1 MAYRLKSGARR
12 GGTNKKVARAHALLI
27 VPDSKFTISVY
38 GSSFNSLF
46 FASFSLLCFLI
57 YLMASTIEFYMVRL
71 DAKK

>member
-57 YLMASTIEFYMVRL
+57 IFNGIYN
-71 DAKK
+71 

>member
-38 GSSFNSLF
+38 GSSFNSLVF
-46 FASFSLLCFLI
+46 CLLLASLLSHYI
-57 YLMASTIEFYMVRL
+57 
-71 DAKK
+71 